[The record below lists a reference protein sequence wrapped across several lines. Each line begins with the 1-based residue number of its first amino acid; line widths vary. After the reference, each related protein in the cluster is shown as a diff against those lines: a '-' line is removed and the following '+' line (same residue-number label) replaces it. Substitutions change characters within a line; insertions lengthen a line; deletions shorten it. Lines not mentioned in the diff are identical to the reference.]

1 MVDDRDTYVVCIKY
15 VCIMEN
21 GNLIKDRRVG
31 FPGRIM
37 VHANLLSHRFNINV
51 TPLFGGTTTYVL
63 VGSIG
68 NFFTP
73 ERNFNSYR
81 PILTYVCTYT

>member
-1 MVDDRDTYVVCIKY
+1 MY
-15 VCIMEN
+15 N
-21 GNLIKDRRVG
+21 GKRQPSQRSSRRVPWPNNG
-31 FPGRIM
+31 ARET
-37 VHANLLSHRFNINV
+37 ADLLSHRFNINV